1 MRKIMPTS
9 YFLILLLL
17 LILFHFILPIVKLD
31 YSPYNYIGIVL
42 ILFGGYINL
51 WTDALLKKGETT
63 VKPHLK
69 PSNLIISGPFKFSR
83 HPMYLGMLS
92 ILLGAAVIAGSLVS
106 FIFPL
111 IYIVLMEVLF
121 IPMEERNLVE
131 AFGKNYMEYREK
143 VRRWI

>member
-17 LILFHFILPIVKLD
+17 LILFHFTLPIVKLN

-42 ILFGGYINL
+42 ILFGGAINL

-69 PSNLIISGPFKFSR
+69 PSNLIISGPFKFTR
-83 HPMYLGMLS
+83 HTMYLGMAF
-92 ILLGAAVIAGSLVS
+92 ILLGAAGIAGSLVS

-111 IYIVLMEVLF
+111 IYVGLMEILF

-131 AFGKNYMEYREK
+131 AFGEGYMEYREK
-143 VRRWI
+143 VRKWI

>member
-1 MRKIMPTS
+1 MRKIMPTN

-17 LILFHFILPIVKLD
+17 LILFHFILPIITFE
-31 YSPYNYIGIVL
+31 YSPYNYFGIVF
-42 ILFGGYINL
+42 ILFGGFINL

-69 PSNLIISGPFKFSR
+69 PSNLIISGPFKFTR

-111 IYIVLMEVLF
+111 IYIGLMEILF

-131 AFGKNYMEYREK
+131 AFDKGYTEYREK
-143 VRRWI
+143 VRKWI

>member
-17 LILFHFILPIVKLD
+17 LIPFHFILPIVKLN

-42 ILFGGYINL
+42 ILFGGFINL

-69 PSNLIISGPFKFSR
+69 PSNLIISGPFKFTR

-111 IYIVLMEVLF
+111 IYIGLMEILF

-131 AFGKNYMEYREK
+131 AFGEGYTEYRKK
-143 VRRWI
+143 VRKWI